1 MLGHLRDVLCSAAAV
16 LVCLVLT
23 VCCPEEEEEE
33 EEDRMCHIDMH
44 SSIHLHFI
52 QMRPFV
58 QIAQA
63 SVKTAQLRSEHQRF
77 PHSAVLILSFS
88 WHVIRYTSPLS
99 IMMELL
105 LHLHHEHAGF

>member
-33 EEDRMCHIDMH
+33 DRMRHIDMH

-52 QMRPFV
+52 QIQPFV

-63 SVKTAQLRSEHQRF
+63 SVKTAQLK
-77 PHSAVLILSFS
+77 
-88 WHVIRYTSPLS
+88 WHEVKHKNSHTVQS
-99 IMMELL
+99 
-105 LHLHHEHAGF
+105 

>member
-1 MLGHLRDVLCSAAAV
+1 MLATAV
-16 LVCLVLT
+16 LGCLVLT

-63 SVKTAQLRSEHQRF
+63 SVKTAQLKWCEVNIKDSHTVQ
-77 PHSAVLILSFS
+77 S
-88 WHVIRYTSPLS
+88 
-99 IMMELL
+99 
-105 LHLHHEHAGF
+105 